1 MYKLGVLG
9 KGISYSLSPLIQK
22 EFARQFDIKI
32 DYQIYDIK
40 EDPLSFVKDFFIN
53 EGFGLNVTKP
63 YKEIFAETLIGSPAS
78 INCIYAKGTKGAST
92 DGNGLIS
99 DLHSKKI
106 DYKNMDVLVYGLGGA
121 SKSILNSLISCK
133 NIYIANRTEEKTTEI
148 LDENNSLK
156 RYNGE
161 SLDLVISCAQTLDLN
176 TSKYFEHLTLT
187 KGSILYDINY
197 SNQTNMI
204 FSDLSIV
211 DKTNLYNGTGMLVE
225 QAAQCFELWF
235 NKKPEVEKIKNRLN
249 EEL

>member
-1 MYKLGVLG
+1 
-9 KGISYSLSPLIQK
+9 
-22 EFARQFDIKI
+22 
-32 DYQIYDIK
+32 
-40 EDPLSFVKDFFIN
+40 
-53 EGFGLNVTKP
+53 
-63 YKEIFAETLIGSPAS
+63 
-78 INCIYAKGTKGAST
+78 
-92 DGNGLIS
+92 
-99 DLHSKKI
+99 
-106 DYKNMDVLVYGLGGA
+106 MDVLVYGLGGA

-133 NIYIANRTEEKTTEI
+133 NIYVANRTEEKTTEI